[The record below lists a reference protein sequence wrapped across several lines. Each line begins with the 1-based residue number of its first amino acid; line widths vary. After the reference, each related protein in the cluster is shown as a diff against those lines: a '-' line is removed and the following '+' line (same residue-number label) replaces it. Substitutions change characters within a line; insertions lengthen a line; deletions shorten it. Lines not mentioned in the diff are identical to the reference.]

1 MTKKVLMTGDTV
13 GGVWTFTLE
22 LARGLARHGAEV
34 ALATMGG
41 APSDAQRIEA
51 ASIPNLRLFSS
62 DFKLEWME
70 HPWDDVEQAGVWLLG
85 LEESFRPDVV
95 HLNTY
100 GHGALKWSAPT
111 VLTGHSCVTSW
122 WASVKGGPVPCMWDR
137 YKQEVTQSLQSV
149 DFVTAPTRTM
159 LSALREHYCELPR
172 SRAVLNGRS
181 AWRFQ
186 QYAKEKFILSAGRL
200 WDEAKNI
207 RALAEI
213 ASRLPWPVYVAG
225 DAGGASLRGCR
236 SLGRLSAA
244 RLADWYARASIY
256 VLPAYYEPF
265 GLSALEAALSGCALV
280 LGDIPSLR
288 EVWEDAAVFVPP
300 GDSHRLRAAVTS
312 LTRHPHVLREHAQR
326 SYQRALQ
333 LGADRMTEEY
343 LRVYEEAAR
352 RTRALC
358 A

>member
-1 MTKKVLMTGDTV
+1 MKRVLMTGDTV

-22 LARGLARHGAEV
+22 LARGLARHGVKV

-41 APSDAQRIEA
+41 VPSDSQRIEA
-51 ASIPNLRLFSS
+51 AGVSNLRLFGSG
-62 DFKLEWME
+62 FKLEWME
-70 HPWDDVEQAGVWLLG
+70 HPWDDVEQAGAWLLG

-100 GHGALKWSAPT
+100 GHGALRWSTPT
-111 VLTGHSCVTSW
+111 VLTGHSCVMSW
-122 WASVKGGPVPCMWDR
+122 WASVKCGPLPCMWDR
-137 YKQEVTQSLQSV
+137 YWQEVTRSLQSV

-159 LSALREHYCELPR
+159 LSALQKHYGELPR

-181 AWRFQ
+181 PARFQ

-213 ASRLPWPVYVAG
+213 AARLPWPVYVAG
-225 DAGGASLRGCR
+225 DAGQASLAGCR
-236 SLGRLSAA
+236 MLGHLSAA
-244 RLADWYARASIY
+244 RLAEWYARASIY

-288 EVWEDAAVFVPP
+288 EVWGDAAVFVPP
-300 GDSHRLRAAVTS
+300 GDPRRLRAAIAS
-312 LTRHPHVLREHAQR
+312 LIHHPHVLQEQAQR
-326 SYQRALQ
+326 SHRRALQ
-333 LGADRMTEEY
+333 LGADRMAEEY
-343 LRVYEEAAR
+343 LGVYNEAGSRAK
-352 RTRALC
+352 ALC